1 MMYSIQTGIVTKGL
15 VFRENELEQ
24 AVLQTHNNQQS
35 ENVFVKFLYVHVRT
49 SLYTKS
55 TSVV

>member
-1 MMYSIQTGIVTKGL
+1 MMYLLQTGIVTKGL
-15 VFRENELEQ
+15 VFIETELEQ
-24 AVLQTHNNQQS
+24 AVLQTHHQNQQS
-35 ENVFVKFLYVHVRT
+35 EKCICQILVYT